1 MNALEKI
8 KSELLRLELGKDI
21 QESWNIL
28 LAYFNN
34 SSHLIKIDQN
44 KRMLVDGYVDP
55 EEDEKH
61 KYHTYIVKGM
71 DILVKI
77 TAYDF
82 RRIIVSNA
90 GNNFKGYSLELNENN
105 SDSIPEYKIV
115 SA

>member
-1 MNALEKI
+1 MNNLEKI
-8 KSELLRLELGKDI
+8 KSELLRLKLGKDI

-34 SSHLIKIDQN
+34 SSHFTK
-44 KRMLVDGYVDP
+44 VDHSTGKMVNGYVDP

>member
-1 MNALEKI
+1 MNNLEKI
-8 KSELLRLELGKDI
+8 KSELLRLKLGKDI

-28 LAYFNN
+28 FAYFNN

-61 KYHTYIVKGM
+61 KHHIYNVK
-71 DILVKI
+71 DQNILVKL
-77 TAYDF
+77 TSHDF

-90 GNNFKGYSLELNENN
+90 GNNFKGYSLELNENS

>member
-34 SSHLIKIDQN
+34 SSHFIKIDQN

-61 KYHTYIVKGM
+61 KYNIYTVIGM

-77 TAYDF
+77 TSYDF
-82 RRIIVSNA
+82 RRILVSNI
-90 GNNFKGYSLELNENN
+90 GNNFKGYSLELNEK
-105 SDSIPEYKIV
+105 SLESIPEYKIV
-115 SA
+115 AS